1 MKSILVAID
10 NFESTTT
17 RSPLIEKTIELAK
30 AFSSKV
36 WLLHVAPQSGQPP
49 YSVDDKVFR
58 REIAHELHDEHEYLQ
73 QFARC
78 LRERDIQSSSLLVE
92 GPTIKTILI
101 ESDRLDVDLII
112 LGCHKHGELFAA
124 LMNNTDE
131 GLLSTCTRP
140 LMFVPAPE

>member
-1 MKSILVAID
+1 MKNILVAID

-17 RSPLIEKTIELAK
+17 SSPLIKKTIELAC

-36 WLLHVAPQSGQPP
+36 WLLHVVPQSGQSP
-49 YSVDDKVFR
+49 YSVDNKVFR
-58 REIAHELHDEHEYLQ
+58 REVAHELHDEHEYLQ
-73 QFARC
+73 QFAKC
-78 LRERDIQSSSLLVE
+78 LRERDIESTSLLVE
-92 GPTIKTILI
+92 GATIKTILC

-112 LGCHKHGELFAA
+112 LGCHKHSELFGA

-140 LMFVPAPE
+140 LMFVPSPE

>member
-17 RSPLIEKTIELAK
+17 RSPLIEKTTELAC

-36 WLLHVAPQSGQPP
+36 WLLHVVPQSGQPP

-78 LRERDIQSSSLLVE
+78 LRERNIDSSSLLVE
-92 GPTIKTILI
+92 GPTIQTILL

-112 LGCHKHGELFAA
+112 LGCHKHSELFAA

-131 GLLSTCTRP
+131 GLLSKCTRP
-140 LMFVPAPE
+140 VMFVPTPA